1 VAGRVFISY
10 RREDA
15 APAAGWLFDRLAAH
29 FGPQQVVKDVDLDR
43 PGRNP
48 AEVIAAA
55 VASCDALVV
64 LIGRQWLTA
73 AGPDGLRRLSDPGD
87 SVRLEIEAAM
97 ARDIQ
102 VIPVLVNG
110 ADLPQAGALP
120 PSLTGL
126 ARADELELSPNR
138 AEADVVWLLQVLDQ
152 TVADRQAAQA
162 GPAGSVL
169 DQRTITSQPLGWQ
182 QSAPAALGQQSA
194 SAQPSA
200 GGPASGDGGP
210 GQPASG
216 DGGPGQP
223 ASGDRGPGQHRDGQ
237 TGPGR
242 TKTMRRSR
250 RRSRTAVLIAVG
262 GVIVAAIAAFLVLP
276 GSKHAPSAGAGA
288 QNSAGSKTLPSASAS
303 SSLSASS
310 SPSPVASSKV
320 ILTDDFSTRSTNWL
334 DDAHQT
340 AGVYTGTGTYR
351 LTVTGANGQNEL
363 ARPSDAA
370 YGLGNQTTMNL
381 SLSVD
386 ARKIAGAAQGYGY
399 GIATRADGSG
409 DFYAFVIED
418 HAVAIQKWVD
428 NGARVSDSPAAVA
441 TSALHADAADHL
453 QAVTQTVDGGKAVH
467 LELWLNGKKLVD
479 FTDQDHPY
487 TSGYLGL
494 YVESISDSTS
504 TAEAEFD
511 NFSAAQL

>member
-15 APAAGWLFDRLAAH
+15 APAAGWLFDRLTAH
-29 FGPQQVVKDVDLDR
+29 FGPQQVVKDVDLDL
-43 PGRNP
+43 PGRNA

-73 AGPDGLRRLSDPGD
+73 AGPGGVRRLSDPGD
-87 SVRLEIEAAM
+87 SVRLEIEAAV

-120 PSLTGL
+120 PSLAGL
-126 ARADELELSPNR
+126 AREDELELSPNR

-152 TVADRQAAQA
+152 TVAERQARQA
-162 GPAGSVL
+162 GSAGSVG
-169 DQRTITSQPLGWQ
+169 DQRTVTAQPLGWQ
-182 QSAPAALGQQSA
+182 HQAPAAPG
-194 SAQPSA
+194 PSA
-200 GGPASGDGGP
+200 GP
-210 GQPASG
+210 
-216 DGGPGQP
+216 P
-223 ASGDRGPGQHRDGQ
+223 ASGDRGPGQSASGDHGTGQHRAGQ
-237 TGPGR
+237 PRPGR

-250 RRSRTAVLIAVG
+250 LRSRSTVLIAVG
-262 GVIVAAIAAFLVLP
+262 AVIAAAIAAFIVLP
-276 GSKHAPSAGAGA
+276 GSKPAPSAGA
-288 QNSAGSKTLPSASAS
+288 QNSAGPKTSSSPSASAS
-303 SSLSASS
+303 VSTSSS
-310 SPSPVASSKV
+310 SPSPVASSNV
-320 ILTDDFSTRSTNWL
+320 ILTDDFSTRGTNWL
-334 DDAHQT
+334 DDVHQT
-340 AGVYTGTGTYR
+340 AGAYTGTGTYR
-351 LTVTGANGQNEL
+351 LTVTGADGQNEL
-363 ARPSDAA
+363 ARPSNAA
-370 YGLGNQTTMNL
+370 DGLGDPTALNL

-428 NGARVSDSPAAVA
+428 NGARVSDSPASVA

-453 QAVTQTVDGGKAVH
+453 RAVTQTVDGGSAVH
-467 LELWLNGKKLVD
+467 LELWLNGKKLID
-479 FTDQDHPY
+479 FTDHDHPY
-487 TSGYLGL
+487 TTGYLGL

-511 NFSAAQL
+511 NFSAAKL

>member
-1 VAGRVFISY
+1 VAGRIFISY

-73 AGPDGLRRLSDPGD
+73 AAPDGLRRLSDPAD

-120 PSLTGL
+120 PSLSGL

-138 AEADVVWLLQVLDQ
+138 AEADVVWLLEVLDRS
-152 TVADRQAAQA
+152 VAERQAARA
-162 GPAGSVL
+162 GSAGSAGSVG

-194 SAQPSA
+194 SA
-200 GGPASGDGGP
+200 GGPASGDH
-210 GQPASG
+210 
-216 DGGPGQP
+216 
-223 ASGDRGPGQHRDGQ
+223 GPGQHRDGQ

-250 RRSRTAVLIAVG
+250 LRSRTTVLIAVG
-262 GVIVAAIAAFLVLP
+262 GVIVVAIAAFLVLP
-276 GSKHAPSAGAGA
+276 GSKHTPSAGAGA

-303 SSLSASS
+303 SSGSASS
-310 SPSPVASSKV
+310 SASPVASSKV
-320 ILTDDFSTRSTNWL
+320 ILTDDFSTRSSNWL
-334 DDAHQT
+334 DDVHQT

-370 YGLGNQTTMNL
+370 YGLGNQTAMNL

-428 NGARVSDSPAAVA
+428 NGARVSDSPASVA

-487 TSGYLGL
+487 TTGYLGL

>member
-15 APAAGWLFDRLAAH
+15 APAAGWLFDRLTAH
-29 FGPQQVVKDVDLDR
+29 FGPQQVVKDVDLHQ
-43 PGRNP
+43 PGRHA
-48 AEVIAAA
+48 AEAIAAA

-73 AGPDGLRRLSDPGD
+73 AGPDGVRRLSDPGD
-87 SVRLEIEAAM
+87 CVRLEIEAAM

-120 PSLTGL
+120 PSLAGL
-126 ARADELELSPNR
+126 AREDELELSPNR
-138 AEADVVWLLQVLDQ
+138 AEADVVWLVQVLDQ
-152 TVADRQAAQA
+152 TVADRQAARA
-162 GPAGSVL
+162 GAAGSVGSVGE
-169 DQRTITSQPLGWQ
+169 QRTITAQPLGWQ
-182 QSAPAALGQQSA
+182 TPPASPAAVQS
-194 SAQPSA
+194 SA
-200 GGPASGDGGP
+200 GSTGAGP
-210 GQPASG
+210 
-216 DGGPGQP
+216 
-223 ASGDRGPGQHRDGQ
+223 
-237 TGPGR
+237 TR
-242 TKTMRRSR
+242 TLPR
-250 RRSRTAVLIAVG
+250 RRFRTRNIVLIACGTV
-262 GVIVAAIAAFLVLP
+262 VAVAIAAFIVLP
-276 GSKHAPSAGAGA
+276 GSKPAPSAGAKA
-288 QNSAGSKTLPSASAS
+288 QPSARSKIVS
-303 SSLSASS
+303 SSRASA
-310 SPSPVASSKV
+310 SPSPVASSRV
-320 ILTDDFSTRSTNWL
+320 ILTDDFSTRQTNWL
-334 DDAHQT
+334 DDSHQR
-340 AGVYTGTGTYR
+340 AGAYTGTGTYR
-351 LTVTGANGQNEL
+351 LTVTGADGQNEL
-363 ARPSDAA
+363 ARPTSAA
-370 YGLGNQTTMNL
+370 DGLGNPTAMNL

-428 NGARVSDSPAAVA
+428 HGARVSDSPASVA

-453 QAVTQTVDGGKAVH
+453 QAVTQTVDGGSAVH

-487 TSGYLGL
+487 TTGYLGL
-494 YVESISDSTS
+494 YVESISDATS

-511 NFSAAQL
+511 NFSAARF

>member
-1 VAGRVFISY
+1 VAGRIFISY

-15 APAAGWLFDRLAAH
+15 APAAGWLFERLTAH
-29 FGPQQVVKDVDLDR
+29 FGPRQVVKDVDLDL
-43 PGRNP
+43 PGRSA

-73 AGPDGLRRLSDPGD
+73 AGPDGVRRLSNPGD
-87 SVRLEIEAAM
+87 SVRLEIEAAT

-120 PSLTGL
+120 PSLVGL
-126 ARADELELSPNR
+126 AREDELELSPNR
-138 AEADVVWLLQVLDQ
+138 AEADVVWLLEVLDR
-152 TVADRQAAQA
+152 TVAERQAAQA
-162 GPAGSVL
+162 SSAGSAGSVG
-169 DQRTITSQPLGWQ
+169 DQRTVTAQPLGWQ
-182 QSAPAALGQQSA
+182 HQAPAAPG
-194 SAQPSA
+194 PSA
-200 GGPASGDGGP
+200 GPQPPSAGEPSTGG
-210 GQPASG
+210 
-216 DGGPGQP
+216 
-223 ASGDRGPGQHRDGQ
+223 
-237 TGPGR
+237 

-250 RRSRTAVLIAVG
+250 LRSRTTVLIAVG
-262 GVIVAAIAAFLVLP
+262 GVIVVAIAAFIVLP
-276 GSKHAPSAGAGA
+276 GSKHAPSAGANS
-288 QNSAGSKTLPSASAS
+288 QNSAGSKTLPSVSAS

-310 SPSPVASSKV
+310 SPSPAASSNV
-320 ILTDDFSTRSTNWL
+320 ILTDDFSTRGTNWL
-334 DDAHQT
+334 DDVHQT

-351 LTVTGANGQNEL
+351 LTVTGSDGQNEL

-370 YGLGNQTTMNL
+370 YGLGNPTALNL

-428 NGARVSDSPAAVA
+428 NGARVSDSPASVA

-453 QAVTQTVDGGKAVH
+453 QAVTQTVDGGSAVH
-467 LELWLNGKKLVD
+467 LELWLNGKKLID

-487 TSGYLGL
+487 TTGYLGL
-494 YVESISDSTS
+494 YAESISDSTS

-511 NFSAAQL
+511 NFSAAKL

>member
-1 VAGRVFISY
+1 VAGRIFISY

-43 PGRNP
+43 PGRNA

-97 ARDIQ
+97 ARDIG

-110 ADLPQAGALP
+110 ADLPPAGALP

-138 AEADVVWLLQVLDQ
+138 AEAEVVWLLQVLDQ

-162 GPAGSVL
+162 GPAGQVG

-182 QSAPAALGQQSA
+182 QSAPVALGQQPA
-194 SAQPSA
+194 PATLRPPSA
-200 GGPASGDGGP
+200 GGPGSGDRGP

-216 DGGPGQP
+216 QP
-223 ASGDRGPGQHRDGQ
+223 ASGQ

-250 RRSRTAVLIAVG
+250 LRSRNTVLIAVG
-262 GVIVAAIAAFLVLP
+262 GVIVVAIAAFLVLP
-276 GSKHAPSAGAGA
+276 GSKHAPPAGANA

-303 SSLSASS
+303 ASLSASS

-334 DDAHQT
+334 DDVHQT

-351 LTVTGANGQNEL
+351 LTVTGADGQNEL

-370 YGLGNQTTMNL
+370 YGLGNPTAMNL

-428 NGARVSDSPAAVA
+428 NGARVSDSPASVT

-453 QAVTQTVDGGKAVH
+453 QAVSQTVDGGKAVH

-487 TSGYLGL
+487 TTGYLGL

>member
-15 APAAGWLFDRLAAH
+15 APAAGWLFDRLTAH
-29 FGPQQVVKDVDLDR
+29 FGPQQVVKDVDLVQ
-43 PGRNP
+43 PGRNA

-55 VASCDALVV
+55 VASCDVLVV

-97 ARDIQ
+97 ARDIG

-120 PSLTGL
+120 PSLVGL

-138 AEADVVWLLQVLDQ
+138 AEADVVWLVQVLDQ
-152 TVADRQAAQA
+152 SVADRQAAQA
-162 GPAGSVL
+162 AQAGSAGSVG
-169 DQRTITSQPLGWQ
+169 DQRTITAQPLGWQ
-182 QSAPAALGQQSA
+182 QSAPVAPRP
-194 SAQPSA
+194 PSA
-200 GGPASGDGGP
+200 
-210 GQPASG
+210 
-216 DGGPGQP
+216 
-223 ASGDRGPGQHRDGQ
+223 GQ

-250 RRSRTAVLIAVG
+250 LRSRPTVLIAVG
-262 GVIVAAIAAFLVLP
+262 GVIAVAIAAFIVLP
-276 GSKHAPSAGAGA
+276 GSKPAPSAGPKA
-288 QNSAGSKTLPSASAS
+288 QQTARSGNFS
-303 SSLSASS
+303 SPGASS

-334 DDAHQT
+334 DDVHQT
-340 AGVYTGTGTYR
+340 AGTYTGTGTYR
-351 LTVTGANGQNEL
+351 LTVTGADGQNEL
-363 ARPSDAA
+363 ARPSNAA
-370 YGLGNQTTMNL
+370 YGLGNPTTLNL

-428 NGARVSDSPAAVA
+428 NGARVSDSPASVA

-453 QAVTQTVDGGKAVH
+453 QAVCQTVDGGNAVH

-487 TSGYLGL
+487 TTGYLGL